1 MPVFGA
7 EQLEGSEFISR
18 YFDKHVILIN
28 ISAMFAQFVM
38 SYIQDTDKTKIF
50 VGYTV
55 AAFMLLLSA
64 ILFIIGRRYYIDIEP
79 FDTVVSHCIPVVK
92 NAYKTWREYKEHQ
105 RLRDAKHENSN
116 RFNLSDAAHQSSE
129 QEERGVQWQRP
140 LSFLDF
146 AKNVNHGNFDER
158 IVDDVKSLRIAFVV
172 FSLFIPYW
180 LIYDQVR

>member
-7 EQLEGSEFISR
+7 EQVEGAEFISR
-18 YFDKHVILIN
+18 YFDKHVILMN
-28 ISAMFAQFVM
+28 ISAMFAQFMM

-50 VGYTV
+50 VGYTI
-55 AAFMLLLSA
+55 AALMLLLSA
-64 ILFIIGRRYYIDIEP
+64 ILFIIGRRYYINTKP
-79 FDTVVSHCIPVVK
+79 FDTVFSHCIPVVK
-92 NAYKTWREYKEHQ
+92 NAYQTWRGYKQ
-105 RLRDAKHENSN
+105 YKSLRDNKHKNSS
-116 RFNLSDAAHQSSE
+116 RLNLSDAAHQSFE
-129 QEERGVQWQRP
+129 QEEREDEWARP

-146 AKNVNHGNFDER
+146 AKTVNHGKFNDR